1 MTPEHD
7 PLRLT
12 IVRRRGLGSLAR
24 ASAQDLFDQST
35 AFGRLALV
43 HVLMMAGD
51 TMVTVSLAGSLFFS
65 VSPTEAKG
73 KVLAYL
79 LLTIAPFAVVS
90 PVLGPLIDRS
100 ANGRRVLVALSAGVR
115 IALCWMMSQNLNSYW
130 LFPMAFFV
138 LVSSKLYVVIRGA
151 LVPEMAR
158 TDQLR
163 EHSARVGQAG
173 WPSEGVEQEK
183 GFAGFNAQLTLLGTL
198 AGLVAGSVGAGLLK
212 GVGAASVLIVAA
224 FVYLAATV
232 ASVRLQQPTRQI
244 REMVTGLTQVERDLN
259 ALSPLGDVEV
269 SWGLS
274 AAALMRFAVG
284 FATFLLAFGLRR
296 QHAGLSWFALAL
308 ATSALGSLVGLAIVT
323 RVRSAV
329 RESTLLTLSLLATG
343 TGAAVAS
350 AHPALVAQIVLAGWL
365 GLCAAVAQ
373 PSFDAIT
380 QRNVAPGAQGRT
392 FARFAVRQQ
401 LLWVSGA
408 VIPVAITLQFSIGD
422 RLLAILTVLAGAVY
436 GFGRRFAH
444 H

>member
-1 MTPEHD
+1 M
-7 PLRLT
+7 
-12 IVRRRGLGSLAR
+12 RRRGLGSLAW

-115 IALCWMMSQNLNSYW
+115 IVLCWMMSQNLNSYW

-138 LVSSKLYVVIRGA
+138 LVSSKLYVVTRA
-151 LVPEMAR
+151 TLVPEMAR

-163 EHSARVGQAG
+163 QHSARVGLAG

-198 AGLVAGSVGAGLLK
+198 AGLVAGSVAAGLLK
-212 GVGAASVLIVAA
+212 GIGASSVLIVAA
-224 FVYLAATV
+224 FVFLGATA
-232 ASVRLQQPTRQI
+232 ASVRLQQPTKQI
-244 REMVTGLTQVERDLN
+244 RDMVTGLTQSERDLN

-274 AAALMRFAVG
+274 AAALMRFTVG

-296 QHAGLSWFALAL
+296 EHAGLSWFAFAL
-308 ATSALGSLVGLAIVT
+308 AMSALGSLVGLALVT

-329 RESTLLTLSLLATG
+329 PESTLLTLSLLATG
-343 TGAAVAS
+343 SGAAVAS
-350 AHPALVAQIVLAGWL
+350 AHPALVGQILLAGWL

-380 QRNVAPGAQGRT
+380 QRNVAAGAQGRT

-401 LLWVSGA
+401 LLWVVGA
-408 VIPVAITLQFSIGD
+408 AIPVAVTLKFALGD
-422 RLLAILTVLAGAVY
+422 RLLAILMIVAGLVY
-436 GFGRRFAH
+436 GLGRRFAH